1 MTDYL
6 FLYLDYFYITS
17 ILLLLL
23 LLLIIIK
30 IYNKIYQYLKKI
42 IKAKRNMK
50 IEYKWYSTIKLYLL
64 KICLSLFLSLALP
77 LLSSLHLSSF
87 FSMSRSLSGFESQD
101 FDWADYLKHTGAE
114 AAPDACFP
122 NVRHFLSMFPPQSC
136 LVLRWPCVWFD
147 GVWMR
152 LWGFLLN

>member
-6 FLYLDYFYITS
+6 FLYLYYFYITS

-23 LLLIIIK
+23 LIIIIK
-30 IYNKIYQYLKKI
+30 IYQKNLSIYQKI

-64 KICLSLFLSLALP
+64 IICLSLFLSLYLIC
-77 LLSSLHLSSF
+77 F
-87 FSMSRSLSGFESQD
+87 FSMSHFLSGFESQD

-114 AAPDACFP
+114 AAPDVCFP
-122 NVRHFLSMFPPQSC
+122 NVRHFLSMFPPRAASSSDDRVC
-136 LVLRWPCVWFD
+136 GLMVSE
-147 GVWMR
+147 
-152 LWGFLLN
+152 WGFGDFFLIR